1 MEAAQ
6 DLERIVSTLN
16 AEWKRL
22 YGGVDVT
29 DPKLVCARIVQLAD
43 DVRSWT
49 FNAKQA
55 QKEYQRL
62 EAKINE
68 HGHNK

>member
-6 DLERIVSTLN
+6 DLELIVSTLN
-16 AEWKRL
+16 TEWKRL

-43 DVRSWT
+43 DVRSWIN
-49 FNAKQA
+49 NAKAA

>member
-1 MEAAQ
+1 MT

-16 AEWKRL
+16 EEWKRL

-43 DVRSWT
+43 DVRSWIN
-49 FNAKQA
+49 NAKQA

-62 EAKINE
+62 EDKLNE
-68 HGHNK
+68 RNRN

>member
-1 MEAAQ
+1 MT

-16 AEWKRL
+16 EEWKRL

-29 DPKLVCARIVQLAD
+29 ETKLVCARIVQLAAD
-43 DVRSWT
+43 RDAWT

-62 EAKINE
+62 EAKLNE
-68 HGHNK
+68 HAK